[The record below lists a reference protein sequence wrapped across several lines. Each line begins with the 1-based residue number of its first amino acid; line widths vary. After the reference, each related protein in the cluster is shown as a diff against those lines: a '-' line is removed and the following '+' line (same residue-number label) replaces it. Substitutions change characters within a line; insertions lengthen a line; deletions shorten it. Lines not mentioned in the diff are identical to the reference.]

1 MMGDSGPDDD
11 EAEQL
16 INDWG
21 LGSHHDAEASREL
34 RIKQHELQMAQELD
48 WLRKRNPAEYARRVD
63 INSKRKELRQW
74 FNTMDVDGSGD
85 ITADELEEPLVSM
98 GFAASARE
106 VRRMVSEVDEDG
118 SGEIDFDEFF
128 KMMTRG
134 DGASNPVVQLYDVRR
149 PPPLV
154 DAR

>member
-1 MMGDSGPDDD
+1 MGDSGSVASED
-11 EAEQL
+11 EAEKL
-16 INDWG
+16 IKDWG
-21 LGSHHDAEASREL
+21 LGSERDAEAVREL
-34 RIKQHELQMAQELD
+34 RVKQHELQMAQELE
-48 WLRKRNPAEYARRVD
+48 WLRKRNPSEYARRVD
-63 INSKRKELRQW
+63 INAKRKELRQW

-98 GFAASARE
+98 GFASSARE

-134 DGASNPVVQLYDVRR
+134 DGGSNPVVQLYDVRAAT
-149 PPPLV
+149 PI
-154 DAR
+154 ASG